1 MNDVS
6 ILFSHIQGFSAS
18 ETEQSG
24 TKEKAICKIL
34 LILILT
40 LSPFI
45 GFNFFKTD

>member
-18 ETEQSG
+18 ETEQGG
-24 TKEKAICKIL
+24 TKEETICKIL

-40 LSPFI
+40 LSPNI
-45 GFNFFKTD
+45 GFNFFRTD